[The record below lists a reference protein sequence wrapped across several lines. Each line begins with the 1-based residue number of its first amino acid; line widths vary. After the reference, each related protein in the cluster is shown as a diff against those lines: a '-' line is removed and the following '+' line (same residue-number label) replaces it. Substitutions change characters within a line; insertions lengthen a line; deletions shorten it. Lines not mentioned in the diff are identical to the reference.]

1 MWRTDGKD
9 RGRQGGDGARDAGRG
24 RSRLRRLRR
33 ADRTP
38 LVPAAPRDG
47 PRAEARPAPL
57 HGPAP
62 QRLPS
67 ARQRH
72 QAAALPGRAGRGARG
87 LGGGD
92 RRHPRRAV
100 GAGRR
105 AEVALALP
113 PELRLGRGAGVKR
126 LLRPAAEELPLVLP
140 PAAQAAAPARPQSLA
155 GAGRGAGGH
164 GLVGTRKPSRAA
176 RRPRAGG
183 HERPAHPPG
192 RPDRPGA
199 RRRACLAPADRRRP
213 QPLPAQPQ
221 RLRAQRL
228 PARAGRPHP
237 RGPGPPPRGGRAGD
251 QLRPAARAG
260 PRAVAL
266 GLQLAARERRPRH
279 QQVRALPVRLP
290 PRGDPAHP
298 GPGLSS
304 GPGASVPGARGRIM
318 GEGAGGA
325 AISGGGTMATAESDS
340 LGNRPPKRPGPAAR
354 VEASLERA
362 IALLYAWLAGNR
374 VTRLPWAVVQTFS
387 RAQGALL
394 SGSMAYYTFLSLV
407 PLLMV
412 AAFVIGTL
420 ARSDAQVSN
429 AVSSAVG
436 QLLPGVQGRDV
447 VDQLIGARV
456 AFGILGLLSV
466 AYAGS
471 GFVGSMTACMN
482 RMWNV
487 ETGRNPL
494 SQKAFNILIVMLLS
508 TVLLGSVGLTI
519 WIGYAA
525 RAVFGSEAGPL
536 YRLLPARRHSWLSQV
551 PGALV
556 GAIGVDLL
564 KRAFALWTE
573 RSAGVSA
580 LPRSLLSVVL
590 LLIWLGLFA
599 QIVLYGAALNV
610 VLDRRRRRLPLLPDL
625 PAVEADEERE
635 RERERDTV

>member
-9 RGRQGGDGARDAGRG
+9 RGRQGRGGARDAGSG

-67 ARQRH
+67 ARRRH
-72 QAAALPGRAGRGARG
+72 QAAALPGRAGRGARRP
-87 LGGGD
+87 GGGD
-92 RRHPRRAV
+92 RRHPRRAA

-113 PELRLGRGAGVKR
+113 PALRLGRGAGVQR

-140 PAAQAAAPARPQSLA
+140 PAAQAAAPARPQPLA
-155 GAGRGAGGH
+155 GAGRGPGGH
-164 GLVGTRKPSRAA
+164 GLAGARKPSRAA

-266 GLQLAARERRPRH
+266 GLHLAARERRPRH
-279 QQVRALPVRLP
+279 QQVRALPLR
-290 PRGDPAHP
+290 
-298 GPGLSS
+298 
-304 GPGASVPGARGRIM
+304 
-318 GEGAGGA
+318 
-325 AISGGGTMATAESDS
+325 
-340 LGNRPPKRPGPAAR
+340 
-354 VEASLERA
+354 
-362 IALLYAWLAGNR
+362 
-374 VTRLPWAVVQTFS
+374 
-387 RAQGALL
+387 
-394 SGSMAYYTFLSLV
+394 
-407 PLLMV
+407 
-412 AAFVIGTL
+412 
-420 ARSDAQVSN
+420 
-429 AVSSAVG
+429 
-436 QLLPGVQGRDV
+436 LPGVQGRDV
-447 VDQLIGARV
+447 VNQLIGARV
-456 AFGILGLLSV
+456 AFGIFGLVSV

-536 YRLLPARRHSWLSQV
+536 VRLLSTLASPFSMLVLLLLLYRLLPARRHSLLSQV

-556 GAIGVDLL
+556 GASGVDLL

-610 VLDRRRRRLPLLPDL
+610 VLDRRRHRLPLLPD
-625 PAVEADEERE
+625 PPGVAADEDRE
-635 RERERDTV
+635 PERDTV

>member
-1 MWRTDGKD
+1 
-9 RGRQGGDGARDAGRG
+9 
-24 RSRLRRLRR
+24 
-33 ADRTP
+33 
-38 LVPAAPRDG
+38 
-47 PRAEARPAPL
+47 
-57 HGPAP
+57 
-62 QRLPS
+62 
-67 ARQRH
+67 
-72 QAAALPGRAGRGARG
+72 
-87 LGGGD
+87 
-92 RRHPRRAV
+92 
-100 GAGRR
+100 
-105 AEVALALP
+105 
-113 PELRLGRGAGVKR
+113 
-126 LLRPAAEELPLVLP
+126 
-140 PAAQAAAPARPQSLA
+140 
-155 GAGRGAGGH
+155 
-164 GLVGTRKPSRAA
+164 
-176 RRPRAGG
+176 
-183 HERPAHPPG
+183 
-192 RPDRPGA
+192 
-199 RRRACLAPADRRRP
+199 
-213 QPLPAQPQ
+213 
-221 RLRAQRL
+221 
-228 PARAGRPHP
+228 
-237 RGPGPPPRGGRAGD
+237 
-251 QLRPAARAG
+251 
-260 PRAVAL
+260 
-266 GLQLAARERRPRH
+266 
-279 QQVRALPVRLP
+279 
-290 PRGDPAHP
+290 
-298 GPGLSS
+298 
-304 GPGASVPGARGRIM
+304 
-318 GEGAGGA
+318 
-325 AISGGGTMATAESDS
+325 MATAESDS

-362 IALLYAWLAGNR
+362 IALLYAWLARNR

-407 PLLMV
+407 PLLML

-420 ARSDAQVSN
+420 ARSDAQV
-429 AVSSAVG
+429 
-436 QLLPGVQGRDV
+436 LPGVQGRDV
-447 VDQLIGARV
+447 VNQLIGARV
-456 AFGILGLLSV
+456 AFGIFGLVSV

-525 RAVFGSEAGPL
+525 RAVFGSEAGPLVRLLSTLASPFAMLVLLLLL

-610 VLDRRRRRLPLLPDL
+610 VLDRRRHRLPLLPD
-625 PAVEADEERE
+625 PPGVAADEDRE
-635 RERERDTV
+635 PERDTV

>member
-9 RGRQGGDGARDAGRG
+9 RGRQGRDGARDAGRG
-24 RSRLRRLRR
+24 RSRLSRLRR

-67 ARQRH
+67 ARRRH
-72 QAAALPGRAGRGARG
+72 QAAALPGRAGRGARRP
-87 LGGGD
+87 GGGD

-113 PELRLGRGAGVKR
+113 PALRLGRGAGVQR

-140 PAAQAAAPARPQSLA
+140 PAAQAAAPARPQPLA
-155 GAGRGAGGH
+155 GAGRGPGGH
-164 GLVGTRKPSRAA
+164 GLAGARKPSRAA

-266 GLQLAARERRPRH
+266 GLHLAARERRPRH
-279 QQVRALPVRLP
+279 QQVRALPLRLP

-318 GEGAGGA
+318 EEGAGV
-325 AISGGGTMATAESDS
+325 S
-340 LGNRPPKRPGPAAR
+340 RH
-354 VEASLERA
+354 
-362 IALLYAWLAGNR
+362 R

-407 PLLMV
+407 PLLML

-429 AVSSAVG
+429 TVSSAVA

-447 VDQLIGARV
+447 VNQLIGARV
-456 AFGILGLLSV
+456 AFGIFGLVSV
-466 AYAGS
+466 VYAAS

-525 RAVFGSEAGPL
+525 RAVFGSEAGPLVRLLSTLASPFSMLVLLLLL

-610 VLDRRRRRLPLLPDL
+610 VLDRRRHRLPLLPD
-625 PAVEADEERE
+625 PPGVATDEDRE
-635 RERERDTV
+635 PERDTV

>member
-9 RGRQGGDGARDAGRG
+9 RGRQGRGGARDAGSG

-67 ARQRH
+67 ARRRH
-72 QAAALPGRAGRGARG
+72 QAAALPGRAGRGARRP
-87 LGGGD
+87 GGGD

-113 PELRLGRGAGVKR
+113 PALRLGRGAGVQR

-140 PAAQAAAPARPQSLA
+140 PAAETAAPAWPQPLAGPGRGPGADGLA
-155 GAGRGAGGH
+155 GARQPAR
-164 GLVGTRKPSRAA
+164 TA
-176 RRPRAGG
+176 RRPGAGG

-199 RRRACLAPADRRRP
+199 VQRAPLAAADRRRP
-213 QPLPAQPQ
+213 QPLQAQPQ

-228 PARAGRPHP
+228 PPGARRPHP
-237 RGPGPPPRGGRAGD
+237 RRAGAPPRGRGAGD
-251 QLRPAARAG
+251 QLRSAPRAR

-266 GLQLAARERRPRH
+266 GLGLAARERRPGH
-279 QQVRALPVRLP
+279 QQVRALPLRVP
-290 PRGDPAHP
+290 PGGDPAHA
-298 GPGLSS
+298 GPGLPRDPGERS
-304 GPGASVPGARGRIM
+304 GCPRPHHGTGSRGSCHLER
-318 GEGAGGA
+318 
-325 AISGGGTMATAESDS
+325 GTMATAERGR
-340 LGNRPPKRPGPAAR
+340 LGDRPTRRMGPAAR
-354 VEASLERA
+354 VEASVERA
-362 IALLYAWLAGNR
+362 IAWLYAWLARNR

-407 PLLMV
+407 PLLMF
-412 AAFVIGTL
+412 AACVIGTL
-420 ARSDAQVSN
+420 ARSDAQVSS

-436 QLLPGVQGRDV
+436 QLLPGVQGREV
-447 VDQLIGARV
+447 VEQLVGARV
-456 AFGILGLLSV
+456 AFGVFGLLSV

-482 RMWNV
+482 RMWEV
-487 ETGRNPL
+487 ETGRNPV

-525 RAVFGSEAGPL
+525 RAVFG
-536 YRLLPARRHSWLSQV
+536 
-551 PGALV
+551 
-556 GAIGVDLL
+556 
-564 KRAFALWTE
+564 
-573 RSAGVSA
+573 
-580 LPRSLLSVVL
+580 
-590 LLIWLGLFA
+590 
-599 QIVLYGAALNV
+599 N
-610 VLDRRRRRLPLLPDL
+610 
-625 PAVEADEERE
+625 
-635 RERERDTV
+635 